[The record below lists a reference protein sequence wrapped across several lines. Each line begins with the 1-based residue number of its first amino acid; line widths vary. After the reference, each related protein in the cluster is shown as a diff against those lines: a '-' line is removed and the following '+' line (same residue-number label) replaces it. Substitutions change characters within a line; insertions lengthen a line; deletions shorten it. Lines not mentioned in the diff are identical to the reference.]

1 MTAARS
7 PRVHPYGDGE
17 FMLAYGPQDGPQI
30 LILQPLF
37 EEMNRCRAMIAGVC
51 RALAGQTIGCW
62 LPDLPGTGESLR
74 ALDAVAWED
83 WLAAVEA
90 GAATIR
96 EETGTPPVTL
106 AIRGGALLDHRAG
119 PKRLRL
125 APTTGR
131 SLLSDLRRS
140 ALASGSDPA
149 HPAGYTLSPALT
161 EALSAAEP
169 STVGDIR
176 TLRLI
181 SDDRPADH
189 RIAGTP
195 LWRRPEP
202 ATDPDMAAVLV
213 DEISSWAMP

>member
-7 PRVHPYGDGE
+7 PRVRHYADGE
-17 FMLAYGPQDGPQI
+17 FMLAYGPQDGPQ
-30 LILQPLF
+30 LLVLQPLF
-37 EEMNRCRAMIAGVC
+37 EEMNRCRAMIAGIC
-51 RALAGQTIGCW
+51 RTLAERGIGSW

-74 ALDAVAWED
+74 ALDTVGWDD
-83 WLAAVEA
+83 WLGATEA
-90 GAATIR
+90 AATLIR
-96 EETGTPPVTL
+96 EETGAVPVTL
-106 AIRGGALLDHRAG
+106 AIRGGALLDHKAG

-149 HPAGYTLSPALT
+149 HPAGYTLAPVLADALG
-161 EALSAAEP
+161 SAEP
-169 STVGDIR
+169 VSDGDVR
-176 TLRLI
+176 TLRLA

-189 RIAGTP
+189 RIEGTP

-202 ATDPDMAAVLV
+202 MTDEAMEAAIVE
-213 DEISSWAMP
+213 EIAAWIKA

>member
-7 PRVHPYGDGE
+7 PRVHLYADGE
-17 FMLAYGPQDGPQI
+17 FMLSYGPQDGPQ
-30 LILQPLF
+30 LLVLQPLF
-37 EEMNRCRAMIAGVC
+37 EEMNRCRAMIAGLC
-51 RALAGQTIGCW
+51 RALAGRGIGCW

-74 ALDAVAWED
+74 ALDTLTWED
-83 WLAAVEA
+83 WLAAVETA
-90 GAATIR
+90 AATVR
-96 EETGTPPVTL
+96 EGTGTAPAVL

-119 PKRLRL
+119 SKRLRL

-149 HPAGYTLSPALT
+149 HPAGYTVSPALA
-161 EALSAAEP
+161 EALGAAAP
-169 STVGDIR
+169 SLDGEIR
-176 TLRLI
+176 TLRLA

-189 RIAGTP
+189 RIEGMP

-202 ATDPDMAAVLV
+202 ETDRDMETALV
-213 DEISSWAMP
+213 EEIARWAMA